1 MRDSCVSNIILH
13 EGVGARLIG
22 HLIEPELL
30 FFDYRFGSLLEGTVS
45 IVRLKKYYL
54 DLNQRFHFF
63 IDLVLFNLS
72 YYFVQVIYSVYVDYV
87 IMLSYFNILVD
98 T

>member
-1 MRDSCVSNIILH
+1 MSNIILH
-13 EGVGARLIG
+13 EGVCARLIG
-22 HLIEPELL
+22 HLLEPELL

-45 IVRLKKYYL
+45 IVRLMKYYL
-54 DLNQRFHFF
+54 DYAEISFFF
-63 IDLVLFNLS
+63 INLVMFNLS

-98 T
+98 I